1 MKLDSK
7 TVAALQLGDKSDQIF
22 FDDQLPGFGFRLR
35 RGAGGKINKS
45 WIAQYRRAGGT
56 RRMLIGNANAINT
69 EAARAAAKKILA
81 AVALGQDPQAD
92 RVDRRDKDQHLLLV
106 TTREIDDE
114 GKPVRRGVI
123 AEYLAAKKGEVRP
136 RTFVETERYLTS
148 TYFKP
153 LHSMPIDTVKRKDI
167 ASRLVAITRESGTV
181 TASRARAMIA
191 AFFSWAMKAGLVD
204 ANPVIGCVQPK
215 GSEGRERVLSDDE
228 LAAVWRASGDT
239 EYGRIVRLL
248 ILTGTRRAEIGGMRW
263 NEFDTDAGTWTLPK
277 ERSKNNRELKLPLPA
292 VAWGI
297 INAVPHLAHRD
308 QLFGVHAEE
317 GYSDWGGGKIA
328 LDERLLGKMGEP
340 WTVHDIRRTV
350 ATKMADLGVQPHI
363 IEAVLNHHSGHKRGV
378 AGVYNRSSYDREVRA
393 ALALW
398 ADHVRTLVEGGE
410 RKILA
415 LPSVAN

>member
-1 MKLDSK
+1 MRLDSK
-7 TVAALQLGDKSDQIF
+7 TVAALRLGDKSDQIF
-22 FDDQLPGFGFRLR
+22 FDNQLPGFGFRLR

-45 WIAQYRRAGGT
+45 WIAQYRRAGGS
-56 RRMLIGNANAINT
+56 RRVLIGNANVINV

-106 TTREIDDE
+106 TTREIDDD
-114 GKPVRRGVI
+114 GKPVRKGVI

-181 TASRARAMIA
+181 TASNARAMIA

-239 EYGRIVRLL
+239 EYGRVIKLL

-263 NEFDTDAGTWTLPK
+263 NEFDPDGTWTLPK
-277 ERSKNNRELKLPLPA
+277 ERSKNHRELKLPLPA
-292 VAWGI
+292 VAWDI
-297 INAVPHLAHRD
+297 INAVPHLANRD
-308 QLFGVHAEE
+308 QLFGTHAAE
-317 GYSDWGGGKIA
+317 GYTDWGGGKRA
-328 LDERLLGKMGEP
+328 LDHRLGATVEP
-340 WTVHDIRRTV
+340 FVIHDIRRTV

-363 IEAVLNHHSGHKRGV
+363 IETILNHRGGHKRGP
-378 AGVYNRSSYDREVRA
+378 AGIYNRSSYDREVRA

-398 ADHVRTLVEGGE
+398 ADHIRTLVEGGE
-410 RKILA
+410 RKILV
-415 LPSVAN
+415 LPSAAS